1 MLSIGFIL
9 ITMHQNF
16 QKHFKNFFDVVKNN
30 PNLKL

>member
-9 ITMHQNF
+9 ITMRLNF
-16 QKHFKNFFDVVKNN
+16 QKYLKNFFVVVKKN